1 MQSAIRQFL
10 QKLIPPVPETVRD
23 EFAILSATRLQN
35 QSRALF
41 LAMFLTI
48 PFVLYASSAGAEPWI
63 RYGMPLAMASC
74 CLLGYIS
81 LIKDRNASGSPERA
95 YKFIAEATFF
105 SAAICVLVSIWCVL
119 SWVHAPP
126 DMRLFYP
133 FTLAMG
139 SLTTIYTL
147 ATIRLA
153 AILNIIIGIVP
164 ITIILALSGDPLG
177 WSAAAS
183 LIMVTTFLYRLITQQ
198 NDQSIHLL
206 VLQHEMRQL
215 AHTDPLTGLFNRRVL
230 SEHLERQ
237 TAEENHQR
245 AFTVALIDLDAFKP
259 INDKFGHAVGDQLLI
274 EVANRLRD
282 ACGDNGI
289 VARIGGDEFAIL
301 LSPDSTISISAC
313 ADHMLAALVPPCKI
327 QDHVIR
333 VQASV
338 GIASWPRDGMTAK
351 SLLEAADKQLYAVKK
366 HIPPASVFGRDRP
379 DKLRST
385 AG

>member
-1 MQSAIRQFL
+1 MQSTIRQFL
-10 QKLIPPVPETVRD
+10 QRLIPAVPATVRD
-23 EFAILSATRLQN
+23 EFAILSATRLQI

-48 PFVLYASSAGAEPWI
+48 PFVLYASSEGAAPWI

-74 CLLGYIS
+74 CLIGYIS
-81 LIKDRNASGSPERA
+81 LIKDRNASGSPDLAR
-95 YKFIAEATFF
+95 KFIAEATFF
-105 SAAICVLVSIWCVL
+105 SASICVLVSIWCVL
-119 SWVHAPP
+119 GFVHAPT

-153 AILNIIIGIVP
+153 AILNIIIGIIP
-164 ITIILALSGDPLG
+164 ITIILLLSGDPVG

-198 NDQSIHLL
+198 NDQSIRLL

-230 SEHLERQ
+230 AEHLARQ
-237 TAEENHQR
+237 IADEDHQR
-245 AFTVALIDLDAFKP
+245 AFTVALIDLDEFKP
-259 INDKFGHAVGDQLLI
+259 VNDRFGHAVGDQLLI
-274 EVANRLRD
+274 EVAKRLRR
-282 ACGDNGI
+282 ACGEDGI
-289 VARIGGDEFAIL
+289 VARIGGDEFAVL
-301 LSPDSTISISAC
+301 LNPDSTISGPAC
-313 ADHMLAALVPPCKI
+313 ADHMLAALVPPCTL

-333 VQASV
+333 IQASIGV
-338 GIASWPRDGMTAK
+338 ASWPKDGATAD
-351 SLLEAADKQLYAVKK
+351 SLLEAADKQLYAVKNYVAK
-366 HIPPASVFGRDRP
+366 TDEVAAKQPPNF
-379 DKLRST
+379 RSGT
-385 AG
+385 G

>member
-10 QKLIPPVPETVRD
+10 QRLIPPIPEAVRD
-23 EFAILSATRLQN
+23 EFAILSATRLQS

-48 PFVLYASSAGAEPWI
+48 PFVLYASSAGSALWI

-74 CLLGYIS
+74 CLIGYIS
-81 LIKDRNASGSPERA
+81 LIKDRNASGSPELA
-95 YKFIAEATFF
+95 HKFIAEATFF
-105 SAAICVLVSIWCVL
+105 SATICVLVSIWCVL
-119 SWVHAPP
+119 SWVHAPA

-153 AILNIIIGIVP
+153 AILNIIIGIMP
-164 ITIILALSGDPLG
+164 ITIILLLSGDPVG

-183 LIMVTTFLYRLITQQ
+183 LIMVTTFLFRLITQQ
-198 NDQSIHLL
+198 NDQSIRLL

-230 SEHLERQ
+230 AEHLERQ
-237 TAEENHQR
+237 IAVEDHKR

-259 INDKFGHAVGDQLLI
+259 INDQFGHAVGDQLLV
-274 EVANRLRD
+274 EVASRLQR
-282 ACGDNGI
+282 ACSDNGI
-289 VARIGGDEFAIL
+289 VARMGGDEFAIL
-301 LSPDSTISISAC
+301 LSPDSTISSSAC
-313 ADHMLAALVPPCKI
+313 ADHILAALVPPCI
-327 QDHVIR
+327 VQDHVIR
-333 VQASV
+333 IQASI
-338 GIASWPRDGMTAK
+338 GIASWPRDGSTAN
-351 SLLEAADKQLYAVKK
+351 SLLEAADQQLYAVKNYTDATNVFVAK
-366 HIPPASVFGRDRP
+366 HPK
-379 DKLRST
+379 KLRST
-385 AG
+385 TG

>member
-1 MQSAIRQFL
+1 MQSSIRPFL
-10 QKLIPPVPETVRD
+10 QRLIPPIPEAVRD

-48 PFVLYASSAGAEPWI
+48 PFVLYASSVGAEPWV
-63 RYGMPLAMASC
+63 RYGLPLAMASC
-74 CLLGYIS
+74 CLIGYIS
-81 LIKDRNASGSPERA
+81 LIKDRNASGSPDLAR
-95 YKFIAEATFF
+95 KFIAEATFF

-119 SWVHAPP
+119 GFVRAPA

-153 AILNIIIGIVP
+153 AILNIIIGILP
-164 ITIILALSGDPLG
+164 ITIILLLSGDPVG

-198 NDQSIHLL
+198 NDQSIRLL
-206 VLQHEMRQL
+206 VLQHDMRQL

-230 SEHLERQ
+230 AEHLERQ
-237 TAEENHQR
+237 IAAEDHQR
-245 AFTVALIDLDAFKP
+245 PFAVALIDLDEFKP
-259 INDKFGHAVGDQLLI
+259 INDQFGHPVGDQLLV
-274 EVANRLRD
+274 EVANRLQR
-282 ACGDNGI
+282 ACGKNGI
-289 VARIGGDEFAIL
+289 VARMGGDEFAVL
-301 LSPDSTISISAC
+301 LSPDSSISASAC
-313 ADHMLAALVPPCKI
+313 ADHMLTALVPPCRV

-333 VQASV
+333 IQASIGV
-338 GIASWPRDGMTAK
+338 ASWPKDGPTAG
-351 SLLEAADKQLYAVKK
+351 SLLEAADKQLYAVKNYDARADE
-366 HIPPASVFGRDRP
+366 PAAGQPRT
-379 DKLRST
+379 LRSR

>member
-10 QKLIPPVPETVRD
+10 QRLIPPIPESIRD
-23 EFAILSATRLQN
+23 EFAILSASRLQE

-74 CLLGYIS
+74 SLIGFIS
-81 LIKDRNASGSPERA
+81 LIKDRNASGSPDLAR
-95 YKFIAEATFF
+95 KFIAEATFF
-105 SAAICVLVSIWCVL
+105 SASICVLVSIWCVL
-119 SWVHAPP
+119 SFAHAPA

-164 ITIILALSGDPLG
+164 ITIILVLSGDPVG

-198 NDQSIHLL
+198 NEQSIRLL
-206 VLQHEMRQL
+206 VLQHEMREL

-230 SEHLERQ
+230 AEHLERQ
-237 TAEENHQR
+237 IAQKDQQR

-259 INDKFGHAVGDQLLI
+259 INDQFGHAVGDQLLV
-274 EVANRLRD
+274 EVANRLRN
-282 ACGDNGI
+282 ACGNNGI

-301 LSPDSTISISAC
+301 LSPDSAISISAC
-313 ADHMLAALVPPCKI
+313 ADHMLAALVPPCII
-327 QDHVIR
+327 QGHVIR

-338 GIASWPRDGMTAK
+338 GTASWPRDGMTAK
-351 SLLEAADKQLYAVKK
+351 SLLEAADKQLYAVKNYTD
-366 HIPPASVFGRDRP
+366 ATNVFVARNPR
-379 DKLRST
+379 KVRST
-385 AG
+385 AV